1 VKIFAT
7 FGLLAV
13 CACALPLSAAT
24 TTRPKNTVPTVPEP
38 ASLAMPAP
46 ASAAESQ
53 AAVPETESDKTLHA
67 MHDEMER
74 ARTRLQLPGV
84 EKPFYLEYRLMDL
97 DVRAVTSSFG
107 ALVSTSTTRNRF
119 MSVDVRVGDYHL
131 DSSNFV
137 SEDGFQGFLGSTG
150 EVGIDRDY
158 NSLRQDLWLATDQ
171 AYKQAVTQMSLKQS
185 FLRSLTKPPEID
197 DFSQAAPLVKI
208 GQHAEPDWTSRNWE
222 DESRAASAALTNFP
236 HLSGARVNYYMIYVT
251 YYLMNSEGT
260 TMRSSRSLAA
270 VEAALD
276 TTADDGMALHD
287 YYATYVSKPADLPD
301 PAAVGASLTQTGTE
315 LMTMRQSPLMQDFTG
330 PVLFDPPAAG
340 SLLAQALAPSLSG
353 ARPPLSTMPAFD
365 EIIERMGGRS
375 EWSGRVNTRV
385 LPANVSLVDD
395 PTLKEFNG
403 QPLLG
408 NYEIDDEGVKAQR
421 VEVVENGSLK
431 NLLMSRRPG
440 PDFSASN
447 GHARS
452 ALLSDTRPLAS
463 NLFLQANGALNPAAL
478 KKKFLDACRD
488 DGHEWCLEVKSMDNP
503 ALSSIR
509 QEDFSDFLGG
519 IAGGVASGLRI
530 PLVVYRVYVSD
541 GHEEMVRG
549 GHIEGLQLRA
559 IRNILGIGD
568 DETVFPYMQNTQG
581 GFAGTALGAFG
592 SANGGIPSTVVTPSL
607 LLDEIEFRGF
617 HGEPRRLPL
626 VPAPP
631 LK

>member
-1 VKIFAT
+1 M
-7 FGLLAV
+7 LA
-13 CACALPLSAAT
+13 ACALPLSAAT
-24 TTRPKNTVPTVPEP
+24 THPKNTLP
-38 ASLAMPAP
+38 AMPAP
-46 ASAAESQ
+46 AAAALSSSAAALQ
-53 AAVPETESDKTLHA
+53 AAVPEAESDKTLHA

-131 DSSNFV
+131 DSSNFI

-208 GQHAEPDWTSRNWE
+208 DAHAEPDWTTRNWE
-222 DESRAASAALTNFP
+222 EESRTASAALANFP
-236 HLSGARVNYYMIYVT
+236 HLSGSRVNYYMIYVT

-260 TMRSSRSLAA
+260 TVRSSRSLAA
-270 VEAALD
+270 IEAALD
-276 TTADDGMALHD
+276 TTAEDGMALHD
-287 YYATYVSKPADLPD
+287 YYATYVTKPADLPD
-301 PAAVGASLTQTGTE
+301 PAAVGSSLAQTGTE

-353 ARPPLSTMPAFD
+353 ARPPLSTLPAFD
-365 EIIERMGGRS
+365 EIMERMGGRS

-385 LPANVSLVDD
+385 LPGNVSLVDD

-408 NYEIDDEGVKAQR
+408 NFEIDDEGVKAQR
-421 VEVVENGSLK
+421 VELVDNGSLIS
-431 NLLMSRRPG
+431 LLMSRRPG

-452 ALLSDTRPLAS
+452 ALLSDARPLAS
-463 NLFLQANGALNPAAL
+463 NLFLQANGGLNSAAL

-488 DGHEWCLEVKSMDNP
+488 DGHEWCLEVKRMDNP

-509 QEDFSDFLGG
+509 QEDYSEFLGG
-519 IAGGVASGLRI
+519 IAGGVASGTRI

-541 GHEEMVRG
+541 GREEMVRG

-568 DETVFPYMQNTQG
+568 DETAFPYMQSTQN